1 MTTLRAQYP
10 SHTYHY
16 HPLDLSSIASA
27 AASAANFAR
36 DNTCLDI
43 LIANAG
49 VACVPVDELSTD
61 GLDMAFAVN
70 HVGHFVFI
78 SGLLPLLRST
88 AEKSGDVRVVIT
100 SSDAYKFVDKVDLS
114 DVDRRIPG
122 DGGSIR
128 DLPAATRRYGRSK
141 RANILFAM
149 ELDRRLRAAPPGGSG
164 CTGVR
169 VNVCH
174 PGTIGAT
181 GLGDGV
187 FIYFPS
193 ILYNNNIIIIIIII
207 IPFGLYYTPLLINE

>member
-1 MTTLRAQYP
+1 MDT
-10 SHTYHY
+10 
-16 HPLDLSSIASA
+16 
-27 AASAANFAR
+27 
-36 DNTCLDI
+36 
-43 LIANAG
+43 
-49 VACVPVDELSTD
+49 LSTD

-100 SSDAYKFVDKVDLS
+100 SSNAYKFVDKVDLS
-114 DVDRRIPG
+114 DVGRRIPG
-122 DGGSIR
+122 DGGSVR

-149 ELDRRLRAAPPGGSG
+149 ELDRRLRAPPGGGGGGG

-174 PGTIGAT
+174 PGAIGAT

-187 FIYFPS
+187 LIILTSPPS
-193 ILYNNNIIIIIIII
+193 SIIIIIIII
-207 IPFGLYYTPLLINE
+207 IPFGL

>member
-1 MTTLRAQYP
+1 
-10 SHTYHY
+10 
-16 HPLDLSSIASA
+16 
-27 AASAANFAR
+27 
-36 DNTCLDI
+36 
-43 LIANAG
+43 
-49 VACVPVDELSTD
+49 
-61 GLDMAFAVN
+61 MAFAVN

-100 SSDAYKFVDKVDLS
+100 SSDAHKFVDKVDLS
-114 DVDRRIPG
+114 DVGRRIPG

-149 ELDRRLRAAPPGGSG
+149 ELDRRLRAAPPGSSGGSG
-164 CTGVR
+164 CTGIR

-187 FIYFPS
+187 L
-193 ILYNNNIIIIIIII
+193 IL
-207 IPFGLYYTPLLINE
+207 PFSSLLLLYLLYTPANKWICC